1 MSSIK
6 KHIAGKN
13 LTAKKGLK
21 VGIVQ
26 SEYNSEIGNI
36 LHKNCLRTLI
46 KSGVSERN
54 IITVKVPGAFEIPYA
69 CQKLASSKLYDVIIS
84 LGVIIRGETPHF
96 EYIAG
101 SCSKG
106 IIDVSL
112 KIGIPVIFGVLTT
125 NNLNQAKARADK
137 GTEAAL
143 AAMQIANLNF

>member
-6 KHIAGKN
+6 KNIAGKSFKAN
-13 LTAKKGLK
+13 KGLK

-26 SEYNSEIGNI
+26 SEYNSEIGDA
-36 LHKNCLRTLI
+36 LYKNCLSTLL
-46 KSGVSERN
+46 KSGVSEKN
-54 IITVKVPGAFEIPYA
+54 IRTVKVPGAFEIPYA
-69 CQKLASSKLYDVIIS
+69 CQKLASSKQYDVIIS

-106 IIDVSL
+106 IMDVSL
-112 KIGIPVIFGVLTT
+112 RTGTPVIFGILTV
-125 NNLNQAKARADK
+125 NNLSQAKARADK

-143 AAMQIANLNF
+143 SALQIANLNF